1 MTVRPISEIMD
12 ILGYSFG
19 RVRFL
24 EEALCHSSYVNEQP
38 QVSESNERLEFLGDA
53 VLNLSISH
61 LLMTSRPDLPEGQL
75 SRMRAGLVNEQRL
88 AEIAETINLGGFL
101 RLGRGERRSE
111 GHRKTSIL
119 ADAMEAVIAAVYMDG
134 GYGPALDL
142 VRRLFA
148 PLMETV
154 PDAAQAS
161 DYKTRLQELV
171 QKSGGGPPEYRL
183 LGAEGPD
190 HEKTFRVSVEFQDL
204 QATGIGKSKK
214 AAEQNAAHQALAII
228 TTSS

>member
-1 MTVRPISEIMD
+1 MTFRPISELLD
-12 ILGYSFG
+12 ILDYRFD
-19 RVRFL
+19 RVQLL

-38 QVSESNERLEFLGDA
+38 HVTESNERLEFLGDA

-88 AEIAETINLGGFL
+88 AEIADTIDLGGFL

-111 GHRKTSIL
+111 GHRKASIL

-134 GYGPALDL
+134 GYGPAFDL
-142 VRRLFA
+142 VHRLFA
-148 PLMETV
+148 PLMETA
-154 PDAAQAS
+154 PHATQIN

-171 QKSGGGPPEYRL
+171 QKSGGPPPVYRL
-183 LGAEGPD
+183 IEAEGPD
-190 HEKTFRVSVEFQDL
+190 HEKTFRVSVAFRGLE
-204 QATGIGKSKK
+204 AAGTGKSKK
-214 AAEQNAAHQALAII
+214 AAEQDAAHEALEMIAAL
-228 TTSS
+228 S